1 MAQPYTVTQAKAL
14 ALTALDVMCNPES
27 LMKVQ
32 DDFTK
37 DMKTLGEAWDQE
49 AMERGIKNDIDK
61 IHGSTRKIETA
72 SRALSATY
80 IHTCTTAMQ
89 KSEV

>member
-37 DMKTLGEAWDQE
+37 DMKDLGEA
-49 AMERGIKNDIDK
+49 
-61 IHGSTRKIETA
+61 
-72 SRALSATY
+72 
-80 IHTCTTAMQ
+80 
-89 KSEV
+89 